1 MIKIKLHSK
10 WAWDFEVAR
19 LRDFGMLRILAIP

>member
-1 MIKIKLHSK
+1 MVKIKLHSK

-19 LRDFGMLRILAIP
+19 LRDFKVPRRLAIS